1 MLTSKTWTDGSKAA
15 EYYLSDEATDQVGP
29 AIWVGRGRMFFQGI
43 SDTVDSETLIHLADY
58 TGESG
63 RQRKAIIDLT
73 FTAPKPVS
81 IYAALV
87 DDPKREQIV
96 AVHVGAARKALE
108 RIEADYA
115 LAKMS
120 MGTAQNII
128 RQVDG
133 RLRPVRP
140 RLGRGKGKKDDA
152 AKDPDKEQVYLRT
165 HNLIAA
171 LFTHFCTRPVDGEP
185 DPNLHTH
192 CVIPRITSRAD
203 KESVTLYLDVDTRA
217 PEVNHPYLD
226 HLLDG
231 LKRLGIKAQRS
242 ASLDIAIDG
251 IPDAL
256 LDAFSRRSRKIG
268 ATAEAMT
275 PGDYRQ
281 PTPAEK
287 RLAAIFTREPKGN
300 VPWTERIPGWRR
312 RALAATVGEEI
323 EQLQGLLSDELMQ
336 QLWKR
341 FWRHQEQQT
350 PRPQGPASE
359 LFPGA

>member
-15 EYYLSDEATDQVGP
+15 EYYLSDEATDQIGL
-29 AIWVGRGRMFFQGI
+29 AIWAGRGRTLFQGI
-43 SDTVDSETLIHLADY
+43 SDTVDSETLIHLAEY
-58 TGESG
+58 SGESG

-81 IYAALV
+81 IYAALAG
-87 DDPKREQIV
+87 DQKREQIV
-96 AVHVGAARKALE
+96 AVQVEAARKAME
-108 RIEADYA
+108 RVEVDYA

-120 MGTAQNII
+120 MSTAQNII

-140 RLGRGKGKKDDA
+140 RSSRGKGKKDDA

-171 LFTHFCTRPVDGEP
+171 LFTHFCTRPVAGEP

-231 LKRLGIKAQRS
+231 LKRLGIPAQRS

-251 IPDAL
+251 ISDSL
-256 LDAFSRRSRKIG
+256 LDIFSRRSRKIG
-268 ATAEAMT
+268 VTAEALAT
-275 PGDYRQ
+275 SDYRES
-281 PTPAEK
+281 TPAEK
-287 RLAAIFTREPKGN
+287 RLAAIFTREPKGK
-300 VPWTERIPGWRR
+300 VPWIDRIPGWRR

-323 EQLQGLLSDELMQ
+323 EQLQGMLSDELMQ
-336 QLWKR
+336 RLWER
-341 FWRHQEQQT
+341 FWLHQEQRT
-350 PRPQGPASE
+350 PRPEGPVSTI
-359 LFPGA
+359 FRGA